1 MPPKKPPLPA
11 AINIRLKRDEA
22 AAVIADVQAIKS
34 AASIPLIVSGY
45 AKHALLSYGKLRR
58 MEGELR
64 SLRDEFQKFEPN
76 EAKNDHGRIVLNRL
90 NFILGL
96 EAS

>member
-11 AINIRLKRDEA
+11 AINIRLKRDEG
-22 AAVIADVQAIKS
+22 AAVVADVQALRES
-34 AASIPLIVSGY
+34 AGVPLTVSGY

-58 MEGELR
+58 MEVKLR
-64 SLRDEFQKFEPN
+64 IMLEEYSKEGSALPN
-76 EAKNDHGRIVLNRL
+76 KDFVTRCLTLVK
-90 NFILGL
+90 